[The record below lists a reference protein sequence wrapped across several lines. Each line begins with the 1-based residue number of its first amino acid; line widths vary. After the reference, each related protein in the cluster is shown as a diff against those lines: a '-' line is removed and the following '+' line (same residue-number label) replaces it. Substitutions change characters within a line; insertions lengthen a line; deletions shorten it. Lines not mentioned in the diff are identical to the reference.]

1 MEKIHSLK
9 SEHQVLL
16 STGEC
21 GGEKT
26 LMGTWVGR
34 GAQSMAA
41 TGGEA
46 WVGRG
51 EAPWGWN
58 EGRVE
63 SADALINLNFS
74 PQLCQSP

>member
-1 MEKIHSLK
+1 
-9 SEHQVLL
+9 
-16 STGEC
+16 
-21 GGEKT
+21 
-26 LMGTWVGR
+26 MGTWVGR